1 MFWGGKQSIMGD
13 MQMAAEQSSVSRS
26 LNGQELLSKRAKT
39 IEMTEWWRSFPR
51 NVSGKARQ

>member
-1 MFWGGKQSIMGD
+1 MFLGGKQSIMGD

-39 IEMTEWWRSFPR
+39 IEMTE
-51 NVSGKARQ
+51 